1 MISKASILKKD
12 LLAITSDEIRILQN
26 SNNTNSI
33 THRFIKNFNSMP
45 FDKYLQTNILNR
57 NSTTKKK
64 KVGIHEI
71 KNAQSEDGYEFLF
84 QIVLIEDISM
94 SMQKQLEILNE
105 RVTGDI
111 QYADRANRKKKKVQQ
126 LSEEEEESHD
136 NDDDE
141 EYYKSKYRIS
151 ESIVKIIMQD
161 QTGKY
166 FNCITIPDSHGLMKL
181 SSLISL
187 NCVPICKA
195 VLGTKIVL
203 KNFKYNRGA
212 IILENDSQ
220 ISLFPNSEID
230 EWNSNFYSKFI
241 QYWKNGLEAR
251 NEAKSRKLD
260 LAEKKKETAY
270 YASRS

>member
-1 MISKASILKKD
+1 MITRASILKKD
-12 LLAITSDEIRILQN
+12 LLAITADEIKILQN

-33 THRFIKNFNSMP
+33 THRFIKNFNSIP

-57 NSTTKKK
+57 TSTSKKK
-64 KVGIHEI
+64 KMGIHEI
-71 KNAQSEDGYEFLF
+71 KNAQTEDGYEFIF

-94 SMQKQLEILNE
+94 SMQKQLEILSE
-105 RVTGDI
+105 RVTGDV
-111 QYADRANRKKKKVQQ
+111 QYADRAHKKKKVQQ
-126 LSEEEEESHD
+126 LSEEEEESHL

-141 EYYKSKYRIS
+141 EYYKSKYKVS

-166 FNCITIPDSHGLMKL
+166 VNCITIPDSDGLLKL

-187 NCVPICKA
+187 NCVPICKP

-230 EWNSNFYSKFI
+230 SWNNNFYSKFI

-260 LAEKKKETAY
+260 LAEKKKDTAY
-270 YASRS
+270 FASRS